1 MKLKPS
7 AGPAPLSTSG
17 GPAPLGT
24 PQPQDVDPPPPML
37 PGRTWSPPAG
47 AQPAALIADGFT
59 PGQKPPRTPP
69 PPDAGATTAT
79 GAGPLATP
87 TTELVNGVT
96 IENYGASPAAVAE
109 AESIA
114 RREVTRPDLITAM
127 ANRKV
132 TLVII
137 PADRKMTDLPEFASL
152 RGQKTFDGRPWEGVR
167 GSGGSS
173 MPDGRIVIGV
183 SEENLAH
190 LPADP
195 YGGKYSVGLHE
206 LAHSLQNY
214 ALPRADHQAVTD
226 AYDARKAAGGPW
238 TEAYGSS
245 NEMEYFAQLTNA
257 WFGVNNGI
265 GNNGA
270 AWVKA
275 NDPPMAGILQRIY
288 GDPPAPPAPATPLS

>member
-7 AGPAPLSTSG
+7 GSGSPAILS
-17 GPAPLGT
+17 AP
-24 PQPQDVDPPPPML
+24 QAQHVEPPPPML
-37 PGRTWSPPAG
+37 PGRTWSPLPG
-47 AQPAALIADGFT
+47 VPPGRLQADGFA
-59 PGQKPPRTPP
+59 PDQKSTRTAPP
-69 PPDAGATTAT
+69 PEFTRASLTAT
-79 GAGPLATP
+79 GPLAPLPAP
-87 TTELVNGVT
+87 TTEVVNGVT
-96 IENYGASPAAVAE
+96 IENYGASPGAVAE

-127 ANRKV
+127 ATRKV

-173 MPDGRIVIGV
+173 MLDGRIVIGV

-190 LPADP
+190 LPSDP

-214 ALPRADHQAVTD
+214 ALPKAERRAVTE
-226 AYDARKAAGGPW
+226 AFDARKAAGGPW

-245 NEMEYFAQLTNA
+245 NELEYFAQLTNA
-257 WFGVNNGI
+257 WFGVNTGI
-265 GNNGA
+265 GHNGA
-270 AWVKA
+270 AWVEA
-275 NDPPMAGILQRIY
+275 NDPPMAAILQRLY
-288 GDPPAPPAPATPLS
+288 GAPPAPPVPATPL